1 MKNITKI
8 FFLFFLI
15 LRLSISTTINP
26 KMNYSLDSTIDKN
39 KKDIN
44 EMDDIISSYKNKN
57 NLFQEIKQI
66 LKNISYGEELFEEDF
81 DYYNDNSTYNIKYD
95 DSLGHRLTPEITFEF
110 KERVSCFNLI
120 STKSITKDDT
130 GHFVSILLLV
140 GQNNSIVVSDL
151 LGNQYFTYNLS
162 YEIDDI
168 ITYKQNDINEFYV
181 VSNNFTEIKKFILLQ
196 GMFYKIND
204 NKTNTNN
211 DTLNNSKYEKD
222 NVIDVETYAEDVKRE
237 KIEKFSYKLVD
248 TYRQNIKEQRVKIIE
263 EKDIV
268 FKLNNNTNKTQN
280 KKSKDHEYIIDINPV
295 VIKGVKYL
303 LVITN
308 KKSIYKLNNQ
318 NLEVVTYSKIDS
330 KNITEYSDKLNPVTM
345 TSYYI
350 LFNQFDNG
358 FKITKTTNVSSLIGR
373 CELFPKNSTEKIEFY
388 FFDQKSRTLYIISST
403 YNIYL
408 VTPMIIQTSHES
420 FQNSC
425 RIIFLCKLNI
435 IVENNRDIK
444 EYGKFYISLLN
455 KKLMITNNG
464 IDFEVIDLTKIGDVD
479 NENKL
484 QTKPFTLSQFI
495 KDKTIFNPLI
505 IKNNNKYLFIYKISD
520 YSLILFNFHEK
531 NSKIYTSEPQSF
543 NFKVPIILV
552 AFIVILVWNYLKKKN
567 ENNGMDEHVDLKESL
582 DKLTKENKVK
592 TD

>member
-8 FFLFFLI
+8 FFLLFLN
-15 LRLSISTTINP
+15 LRLSKSIIKS

-44 EMDDIISSYKNKN
+44 EIDDIISSYNNKN

-81 DYYNDNSTYNIKYD
+81 DYFNDNSKYNIKYD
-95 DSLGHRLTPEITFEF
+95 DSLEHRLTPEITFEF

-162 YEIDDI
+162 YKIDDI

-204 NKTNTNN
+204 NKTNINN

-248 TYRQNIKEQRVKIIE
+248 TFRQNIKEQRVKIIE
-263 EKDIV
+263 EKDVV
-268 FKLNNNTNKTQN
+268 FKLNNNTNKTKN
-280 KKSKDHEYIIDINPV
+280 KKSQDHEYIIDINPV
-295 VIKGVKYL
+295 VIKGVKSL

-330 KNITEYSDKLNPVTM
+330 KNITEYSNKLNPVTM

-373 CELFPKNSTEKIEFY
+373 CQLFPKNSTEKIEFY

-531 NSKIYTSEPQSF
+531 SSKIYTSEPQSF

>member
-1 MKNITKI
+1 
-8 FFLFFLI
+8 
-15 LRLSISTTINP
+15 
-26 KMNYSLDSTIDKN
+26 MNYSLDSTIDKN

-57 NLFQEIKQI
+57 NLFQKKKQI

-95 DSLGHRLTPEITFEF
+95 DSLEHRLTPEITFEF

-318 NLEVVTYSKIDS
+318 NLEVVTYSKIDF

-531 NSKIYTSEPQSF
+531 SSKIYTSEPQSF

-567 ENNGMDEHVDLKESL
+567 ENNGMDEHVDLKETL

>member
-8 FFLFFLI
+8 ISLLFLI
-15 LRLSISTTINP
+15 LSTSKSNSIKS
-26 KMNYSLDSTIDKN
+26 KLNYSLDSTIDKN

-44 EMDDIISSYKNKN
+44 EIDDIMSLYKNKN
-57 NLFQEIKQI
+57 NLFQEIKHI

-81 DYYNDNSTYNIKYD
+81 DYFNDNSTYNKKYD
-95 DSLGHRLTPEITFEF
+95 ESLEHRLTPEITFEF
-110 KERVSCFNLI
+110 KKKISNFNLI

-151 LGNQYFTYNLS
+151 LGNSYFTHNLS
-162 YEIDDI
+162 YEINDI

-181 VSNNFTEIKKFILLQ
+181 VSHNFTEINKFILLQ
-196 GMFYKIND
+196 GMFYKTND
-204 NKTNTNN
+204 NKTNNSSN
-211 DTLNNSKYEKD
+211 MNNSNYEK
-222 NVIDVETYAEDVKRE
+222 NHVIDVETYAEDVKRE

-248 TYRQNIKEQRVKIIE
+248 TYRQNIKEQRIKIIE
-263 EKDIV
+263 EKNVV
-268 FKLNNNTNKTQN
+268 FKLNNNT
-280 KKSKDHEYIIDINPV
+280 KKMNETKENEYIIDINPV
-295 VIKGVKYL
+295 VIKGVKSL

-318 NLEVVTYSKIDS
+318 NLEVVSYSKIDA
-330 KNITEYSDKLNPVTM
+330 KNITDYSNRLNPVTM
-345 TSYYI
+345 TSYFI
-350 LFNQFDNG
+350 LFNNFENG
-358 FKITKTTNVSSLIGR
+358 FKITKTINVSSLIGK
-373 CELFPKNSTEKIEFY
+373 CELFPKNSSEKIEFY
-388 FFDQKSRTLYIISST
+388 FFDQKSRTLYILSSL

-420 FQNSC
+420 SQNSC

-435 IVENNRDIK
+435 IIDDKKDIK
-444 EYGKFYISLLN
+444 EYGNFYISLLN

-484 QTKPFTLSQFI
+484 QTKPFTFSQFI
-495 KDKTIFNPLI
+495 SDKTIFNPLI
-505 IKNNNKYLFIYKISD
+505 LKNNNKYLFIYKISD

-567 ENNGMDEHVDLKESL
+567 ENNGMDEHIDLKESL

-592 TD
+592 TE

>member
-8 FFLFFLI
+8 FFLLFLN
-15 LRLSISTTINP
+15 LRLSKSIIKS

-44 EMDDIISSYKNKN
+44 EIDDIISSYKNKN

-81 DYYNDNSTYNIKYD
+81 DYFNDNSKYNIKYD
-95 DSLGHRLTPEITFEF
+95 DSLEHRLTPEITFEF

-162 YEIDDI
+162 YKIDDI

-204 NKTNTNN
+204 NKTNINN
-211 DTLNNSKYEKD
+211 DTLNISKYEKD

-263 EKDIV
+263 EKDVV
-268 FKLNNNTNKTQN
+268 FKLNNNTNKTKN
-280 KKSKDHEYIIDINPV
+280 KKSQDHEYIIDINPV
-295 VIKGVKYL
+295 VIKGVKSL

-330 KNITEYSDKLNPVTM
+330 KNITEYSNKLNPVTM

>member
-1 MKNITKI
+1 MKNFTKI
-8 FFLFFLI
+8 ILLLFLVLK
-15 LRLSISTTINP
+15 LSKSTTIKT
-26 KMNYSLDSTIDKN
+26 KMNYSLISTIDKN

-44 EMDDIISSYKNKN
+44 EIDDIMSLYKNKN
-57 NLFQEIKQI
+57 NLFQEIKYI

-81 DYYNDNSTYNIKYD
+81 DYFNDNSTSNIKYD
-95 DSLGHRLTPEITFEF
+95 ESLEHRLTPEIAFEF
-110 KERVSCFNLI
+110 KEKVSCFNLI

-130 GHFVSILLLV
+130 GHFVSILLLI
-140 GQNNSIVVSDL
+140 GQNNSIVFSDL
-151 LGNQYFTYNLS
+151 LGNNYFIHNLS
-162 YEIDDI
+162 YEINDI

-181 VSNNFTEIKKFILLQ
+181 VSHNFTEITKLILLQ
-196 GMFYKIND
+196 GMFYKTND
-204 NKTNTNN
+204 NKTSDNSTM
-211 DTLNNSKYEKD
+211 NNSKYGLD

-248 TYRQNIKEQRVKIIE
+248 TYRQNIREQRIKIIE
-263 EKDIV
+263 EKGVV
-268 FKLNNNTNKTQN
+268 FKLNNSTNKTN
-280 KKSKDHEYIIDINPV
+280 KSKEDEYIIDINPV
-295 VIKGVKYL
+295 VIKGVKSL

-308 KKSIYKLNNQ
+308 KKSIYKLNSQ
-318 NLEVVTYSKIDS
+318 NLEVVSYSKIDS
-330 KNITEYSDKLNPVTM
+330 KNITDYSNKLNPVTM

-350 LFNQFDNG
+350 LFNKFHNG
-358 FKITKTTNVSSLIGR
+358 FQITKIANVSSVIGK

-388 FFDQKSRTLYIISST
+388 FFDQKSRTLYILSSI

-420 FQNSC
+420 SQNSC

-435 IVENNRDIK
+435 IVDNKRDIK
-444 EYGKFYISLLN
+444 EYGNFYIFLLN
-455 KKLMITNNG
+455 KKLMITNDG

-484 QTKPFTLSQFI
+484 QTKPFTFTQFI
-495 KDKTIFNPLI
+495 GDKISFNPLI
-505 IKNNNKYLFIYKISD
+505 VKNNNKYLFIYQISD

-531 NSKIYTSEPQSF
+531 SSKIYTSEPQSF

-567 ENNGMDEHVDLKESL
+567 ENNGMDEQIDLKESL

>member
-1 MKNITKI
+1 MEE
-8 FFLFFLI
+8 
-15 LRLSISTTINP
+15 S
-26 KMNYSLDSTIDKN
+26 M
-39 KKDIN
+39 
-44 EMDDIISSYKNKN
+44 
-57 NLFQEIKQI
+57 
-66 LKNISYGEELFEEDF
+66 ELFEEDF
-81 DYYNDNSTYNIKYD
+81 YYFNDNSTYNRKYD
-95 DSLGHRLTPEITFEF
+95 ESLEHRLTPEITFEF
-110 KERVSCFNLI
+110 KEKVSCFNLI

-151 LGNQYFTYNLS
+151 LGNHYFTHNLS
-162 YEIDDI
+162 YEINDI

-196 GMFYKIND
+196 GMFYKTND
-204 NKTNTNN
+204 NKTKINN
-211 DTLNNSKYEKD
+211 GTLNSSNYEND
-222 NVIDVETYAEDVKRE
+222 NVIDVETYAEDIKRE

-248 TYRQNIKEQRVKIIE
+248 TYQQNIREQRIKIIE
-263 EKDIV
+263 EKDVV
-268 FKLNNNTNKTQN
+268 FKLNNNSNNTTKEN
-280 KKSKDHEYIIDINPV
+280 EYIIDINPV
-295 VIKGVKYL
+295 VIKGVKSL
-303 LVITN
+303 LVITS

-318 NLEVVTYSKIDS
+318 NLEVVSYSEIDS
-330 KNITEYSDKLNPVTM
+330 KNISDFSNKLNPVIM

-350 LFNQFDNG
+350 LFNNFDNG
-358 FKITKTTNVSSLIGR
+358 FKITKTTNVSSLIGK
-373 CELFPKNSTEKIEFY
+373 CVLFPKNSTEKIEFY
-388 FFDQKSRTLYIISST
+388 FFDQKSRTLYIISSA

-435 IVENNRDIK
+435 IVENKRDIK
-444 EYGKFYISLLN
+444 EYGNFYISLLN

-464 IDFEVIDLTKIGDVD
+464 IDFEVVDLTKIGDVD

-484 QTKPFTLSQFI
+484 QTKLFSFSQFI
-495 KDKTIFNPLI
+495 REKTIFNPLI
-505 IKNNNKYLFIYKISD
+505 LKNNNKYLFIYKITD

-531 NSKIYTSEPQSF
+531 SSKIYTSEPQSF

-567 ENNGMDEHVDLKESL
+567 ENNGVDEHIDLKESL
-582 DKLTKENKVK
+582 DKLNKENKVK
-592 TD
+592 NE